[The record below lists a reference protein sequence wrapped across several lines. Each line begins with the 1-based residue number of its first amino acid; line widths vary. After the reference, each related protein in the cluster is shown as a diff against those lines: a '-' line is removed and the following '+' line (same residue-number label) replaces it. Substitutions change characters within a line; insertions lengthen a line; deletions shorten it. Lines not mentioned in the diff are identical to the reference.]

1 MKHTRLNAELGD
13 FDTPGKAEA
22 VADQIED
29 AVQTELKAEV
39 EAVRKPLDEKITKL
53 EADVQAGR
61 EALADQIIRLKT
73 LKGDLKADDEDAIKA
88 ERQYLLGSP
97 DHEDDTGLPM
107 ARLVA
112 EFQRLITQQTPSG
125 DGTTAATENATEQIP
140 GQENQ
145 LAGNAFLPVGSSRN

>member
-1 MKHTRLNAELGD
+1 MKHTRLSAELGD

-39 EAVRKPLDEKITKL
+39 EAVRKPLEDQITKL

-88 ERQYLLGSP
+88 ERQYLLGNP

-112 EFQRLITQQTPSG
+112 EFQRLITKQPSG
-125 DGTTAATENATEQIP
+125 NGTQAATENATEQLP
-140 GQENQ
+140 GTQSK
-145 LAGNAFLPVGSSRN
+145 LAGNTFLPVGTPRN